1 MLIDLLSQFEIRSGS
16 DLKQEFVEQQPHR
29 EDWRS
34 RFQDALYALF
44 QPGSTLMIPS
54 SYQYVGNGSY
64 QKFFSRCVVGMHKWL
79 LKALRRLFH

>member
-1 MLIDLLSQFEIRSGS
+1 MQIDLLSQFEIRSGS

-34 RFQDALYALF
+34 RFQVALNALF
-44 QPGSTLMIPS
+44 QPGSTLMILS

-64 QKFFSRCVVGMHKWL
+64 QKFFSRCVVGCINGY
-79 LKALRRLFH
+79 